1 MIVRA
6 RNTGGGF
13 GKREWIYDLAP
24 LTSSVLNADDV
35 HASITLRWWRLHNLI
50 CTL

>member
-1 MIVRA
+1 MIVTD

-13 GKREWIYDLAP
+13 GKREWFYDIPPPIL
-24 LTSSVLNADDV
+24 SVLNADDV
-35 HASITLRWWRLHNLI
+35 LASITLRWWRLHSLT